1 MATDLEVVG
10 GPRDVI
16 SPVVH
21 IRLADPGERSRDEVL
36 QLLQDIVDEALRKDR
51 VLLTVAKISG
61 LDRVRPPPSIR

>member
-1 MATDLEVVG
+1 MVTDLEVVG

-21 IRLADPGERSRDEVL
+21 TRLADPGERSRDEAL
-36 QLLQDIVDEALRKDR
+36 QLLQDVVDEALRKDG

-61 LDRVRPPPSIR
+61 LDRVRPPPSLR